1 LGTPGESAP
10 RAGRTSW
17 KEEAEEIALRRR
29 WASEPG
35 RAEAIARYKAQG
47 WLTVRERIDLA
58 VDPGSFQEVGQLA
71 GKATY
76 RDGRIEHATPA
87 PYVMGLATIAG
98 RPVAVGGEDFSVRGG
113 MNWGDRSKGGQGGFS
128 GDLAYEYRIPLVNFC
143 HGAGGSVEGTRKR
156 GYALFPGYRL
166 SPHYVDL
173 LGMVPVA
180 SAVTGTTAGGP
191 AGRAVLSHFSV
202 MVKGTSQVF
211 ASGPPLVERA
221 LGMKISKEELG
232 GSRIAVDTA
241 GTIDNV
247 ARDEPEAIAMVRR
260 FLSFLPQNVWEL
272 PPRTPELDPPERRD
286 RALLDIVPRNRRA
299 PYDMRRLI
307 SLVADRDSVFEI
319 RPTFARS
326 VITCLARLGGRPV
339 GIVANNPNVNAGA
352 LDAKSARK
360 QTHFIDLCDTFHLPL
375 VFLVDLPGFMIG
387 PRAEESATLREGM
400 RSLHARMQATVP
412 MITVVIRKC
421 YGFAGF
427 AARDS
432 LGLDF
437 KLAWPSAEIGSLPA
451 EGGVTVAYR
460 REIEAAADPAQ
471 RQAEIERELRITGSP
486 FRMAE
491 AFSVEDVIDPR
502 DTRPLLCRFVADM
515 DARLAT
521 TLGPKGRVGVRP

>member
-1 LGTPGESAP
+1 M
-10 RAGRTSW
+10 SW
-17 KEEAEEIALRRR
+17 QPEADEIAQRRAWSR
-29 WASEPG
+29 ELGGP
-35 RAEAIARYKAQG
+35 EAVARYRAQG
-47 WLTVRERIDLA
+47 WLTIRERITML
-58 VDPGSFQEVGQLA
+58 VDPGTFQEVGQLA

-76 RDGRIEHATPA
+76 VGGKVQHVTPA
-87 PYVMGLATIAG
+87 PYVMGIAQIAG
-98 RPVAVGGEDFSVRGG
+98 RAVAVGGEDFSVRGG
-113 MNWGDRSKGGQGGFS
+113 MNWGERSKGGQGGFC
-128 GDLAYEYRIPLVNFC
+128 GDLAFQYRIPLVNFC
-143 HGAGGSVEGTRKR
+143 HGSGGSVEGTRKR

-166 SPHYVDL
+166 SEHYVDL
-173 LGMVPVA
+173 LGIVPVV

-202 MVKGTSQVF
+202 MVKGSSQVF

-221 LGMKISKEELG
+221 LGMKISKEDLG
-232 GSRIAVDTA
+232 GSKVAVDSA

-247 ARDEPEAIAMVRR
+247 ARDERDAIAMVRR
-260 FLSFLPQNVWEL
+260 FLSYMPQNVWQL
-272 PPRTPELDPPERRD
+272 PPRDRRDDPAERREQ
-286 RALLDIVPRNRRA
+286 ALLDIVPRNRRA

-307 SLVADRDSVFEI
+307 SLIVDRGSTFEI
-319 RPTFARS
+319 QPTFARS
-326 VITCLARLGGRPV
+326 LITSLARLHGRPV
-339 GIVANNPNVNAGA
+339 GIIANNPGVNGGA
-352 LDAKSARK
+352 LDAKAARK

-387 PRAEESATLREGM
+387 PRAEEAATLREGM

-412 MITVVIRKC
+412 MITLVIRKC

-437 KLAWPSAEIGSLPA
+437 KIAWPSAEIGSLPA

-460 REIEAAADPAQ
+460 REIESAPDPVQ
-471 RQAEIERELRITGSP
+471 RQQEIEQELRISGSP
-486 FRMAE
+486 LRMAE

-502 DTRPLLCRFVADM
+502 DTRPYLCGFIDAM
-515 DARLAT
+515 DTRLAH